1 MLIELLFM
9 ADISL
14 NLRMGYRDSASARLV
29 MNRKQIRAHY
39 LRTWCTVDALSSIPV
54 ECFGAVVTLA
64 REGSFDAA
72 STSSMGVMK
81 VLRLTK
87 IFRLIKLA
95 RFANDEAASWL
106 PPSVTMLS
114 KLGFVFLLVIHLVA
128 CLYWGVAS
136 QYFAELAMRC
146 QRGTSEC
153 LA

>member
-1 MLIELLFM
+1 ML
-9 ADISL
+9 
-14 NLRMGYRDSASARLV
+14 
-29 MNRKQIRAHY
+29 
-39 LRTWCTVDALSSIPV
+39 ALTPLAPR
-54 ECFGAVVTLA
+54 AVVTLA

-146 QRGTSEC
+146 QREEEYLKRGGRHTEAHLRHLESRSW
-153 LA
+153 